1 MLFLMFNK
9 SRKCAPKVGSVLIL
23 SKNRNSEMEKHVEI
37 ALIDEGGK
45 FNAGL

>member
-1 MLFLMFNK
+1 MLFLMFNE
-9 SRKCAPKVGSVLIL
+9 SRKCASKVGSVLIL
-23 SKNRNSEMEKHVEI
+23 SKNRNGEMENHVEI